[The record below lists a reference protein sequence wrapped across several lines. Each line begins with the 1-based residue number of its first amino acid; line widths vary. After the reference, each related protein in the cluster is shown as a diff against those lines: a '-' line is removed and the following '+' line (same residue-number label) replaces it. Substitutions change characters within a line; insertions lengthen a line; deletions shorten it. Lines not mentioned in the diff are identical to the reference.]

1 MFYIKQI
8 MEMLRIDEDA
18 AFKVYDLLTVNLSE
32 CTDQEFY
39 DNVAEAAKE
48 MGYL

>member
-1 MFYIKQI
+1 MFYIRQI
-8 MEMLRIDEDA
+8 MEMLRVDEDA
-18 AFKVYDLLTVNLSE
+18 AFKIYDRLIVNLSE

-39 DNVAEAAKE
+39 DNVAEAAKV